1 MQFCQR
7 RTQFPVENLFEAAGD
22 DEIHAKALE
31 SFQLKISEFLFSW
44 SSSRC
49 PNNAIY
55 LEDILVLARA

>member
-31 SFQLKISEFLFSW
+31 SFQLKISEFLFS
-44 SSSRC
+44 
-49 PNNAIY
+49 
-55 LEDILVLARA
+55 